1 MYSPIFESVS
11 SNYKEIKF
19 VKCNIDEGKR
29 VAVRFGVRSIPTT
42 IIIKD
47 KEVTSSMSGFMTE
60 EQLKNFVSSN
70 IKRRRIK
77 MEIIL
82 QNPMIMFLIGLVT
95 TCVIVYFIMPANMI
109 LKRKKSIVF

>member
-1 MYSPIFESVS
+1 MIQYITNDNYEDFISNNKLVIIDFYADWCSPCKMYSPIFESVS

-70 IKRRRIK
+70 IK
-77 MEIIL
+77 E
-82 QNPMIMFLIGLVT
+82 GE
-95 TCVIVYFIMPANMI
+95 
-109 LKRKKSIVF
+109 